1 MPLIRLDKFISER
14 TEFTR
19 SQIKSLAAS
28 GKISVDGITV
38 KKSDT
43 KIDTEKNTVSVNGQ
57 PISQNRFRYI
67 LLNKPAGFVCSTSDS
82 DGTNVL
88 SLIPP
93 ELRSKN
99 LFPAGR
105 LDKDSLG
112 ALLITDDGDLAH
124 DLLSPKHHVPKI
136 YIVKLARPFE
146 INYINKFKK
155 GMKLGNG
162 EQCLPAEVRCVE
174 NCDKLAFV
182 QICEGK
188 YHQVKR
194 MFAAVENHVESLM
207 RISVGG
213 LVLPEKLGVG
223 ECMELLHK
231 DVENLFL
238 PLDFED
244 FCAGY
249 GAVFSAILINK

>member
-1 MPLIRLDKFISER
+1 M
-14 TEFTR
+14 
-19 SQIKSLAAS
+19 
-28 GKISVDGITV
+28 
-38 KKSDT
+38 
-43 KIDTEKNTVSVNGQ
+43 
-57 PISQNRFRYI
+57 
-67 LLNKPAGFVCSTSDS
+67 
-82 DGTNVL
+82 
-88 SLIPP
+88 
-93 ELRSKN
+93 
-99 LFPAGR
+99 
-105 LDKDSLG
+105 
-112 ALLITDDGDLAH
+112 
-124 DLLSPKHHVPKI
+124 
-136 YIVKLARPFE
+136 
-146 INYINKFKK
+146 
-155 GMKLGNG
+155 
-162 EQCLPAEVRCVE
+162 E